1 MSRPPFL
8 TLPPCARAY
17 RLATARGEFAVHD
30 ARPAGE
36 HRGTVLLVPGFTGS
50 KEDFIALL
58 EPLAEGGLRAVAVDG
73 RGQYETPGSADA
85 SAYGREELALDVL
98 AQAAALG
105 DGPVHLLG
113 HSLGGLIAR
122 AAVLRDPRPFRS
134 LTLMSSGRGPVS
146 AGQRERTRL
155 LIHALEGL
163 RMSMEEVWREMRRLD
178 AEQGGGPEEGI
189 TPTAPTDPTAPV
201 GTTDTADATNAP
213 DPAEH
218 DAFLHRRWLTTHP
231 VQLTTTARQLMT
243 EPDRVAE
250 LARLPLPLCV
260 VSGEEDY
267 AWPVPELDAMAEE
280 LSARR
285 VVIAGAGH
293 SPNAEEPVA
302 TAARL
307 LDFWLS
313 PPTPPTPSTPR
324 TPPTASR
331 PEVSSPA
338 PPR

>member
-30 ARPAGE
+30 ARPAGA

-73 RGQYETPGSADA
+73 RGQFETPGPDDA
-85 SAYGREELALDVL
+85 AAYAPDELALDVL

-122 AAVLRDPRPFRS
+122 AAALREPGAFRS

-146 AGQRERTRL
+146 AGQQERTRL

-163 RMSMEEVWREMRRLD
+163 GMSMEEVWREMLRLD
-178 AEQGGGPEEGI
+178 AEQSGDPEESI
-189 TPTAPTDPTAPV
+189 LPT
-201 GTTDTADATNAP
+201 
-213 DPAEH
+213 EH
-218 DAFLHRRWLTTHP
+218 GAFLHRRWLTTHP
-231 VQLTTTARQLMT
+231 LQLTTTARQLMT

-260 VSGEEDY
+260 ASGAEDY
-267 AWPVPELDAMAEE
+267 AWPVPELDAMAAE

-285 VVIAGAGH
+285 VLVEGAGH
-293 SPNAEEPVA
+293 SPNAEEPAA

-307 LDFWLS
+307 LDFWA
-313 PPTPPTPSTPR
+313 
-324 TPPTASR
+324 PTACR
-331 PEVSSPA
+331 PAVSSPA